1 MLHRA
6 VETPRSLLTSTSA
19 LLTCALVLAP
29 PTMRA
34 EEGTPADEH
43 AHHHHQ
49 QMPEGPYQMSIQE
62 YVLPDVALVRA
73 DGTEVHFPADI
84 DDGRPVV
91 LNFIFTTCTAICPV
105 LSQTFAAFQKQLGD
119 KVSQVHMVSVS
130 IDPEQDTPE
139 RLAEYAKRYGA
150 GPQWTF
156 YTGTLEASIEVQ
168 KAFSA
173 YYVDKMNH
181 RPVTFLRRAP
191 GEPWERIEGFTS
203 PDDLVREYRQLLAK
217 G

>member
-6 VETPRSLLTSTSA
+6 IATSRALLTAASA
-19 LLTCALVLAP
+19 LLTCALLLAP
-29 PTMRA
+29 PAMRA
-34 EEGTPADEH
+34 EEGAPADEH
-43 AHHHHQ
+43 AHHHHH
-49 QMPEGPYQMSIQE
+49 QMTEAPYQTSIQE

-73 DGTEVHFPADI
+73 HGTEVRFPADI

-119 KVSQVHMVSVS
+119 EASQVHMVSVS

-139 RLAEYAKRYGA
+139 RLAEYAKRFGA

-156 YTGTLEASIEVQ
+156 YTGTLEASIDVQ

-191 GEPWERIEGFTS
+191 GEPWVRIDGFIS
-203 PDDLVREYRQLLAK
+203 PDDLVRDYRQLLVK

>member
-1 MLHRA
+1 MQLAADASGRPSFRSAAGLLALALSVTAPA
-6 VETPRSLLTSTSA
+6 VA
-19 LLTCALVLAP
+19 D
-29 PTMRA
+29 
-34 EEGTPADEH
+34 EEGAMADEH
-43 AHHHHQ
+43 AHHHHH
-49 QMPEGPYQMSIQE
+49 QMDETPYRASIQD
-62 YVLPDVALVRA
+62 YALPDVALVRE
-73 DGTEVHFPADI
+73 DGTAVRFPADI

-119 KVSQVHMVSVS
+119 EADEVHMVSIS
-130 IDPEQDTPE
+130 IDPEEDTPE

-150 GPQWTF
+150 GSQWNH

-173 YYVDKMNH
+173 HYVDKMNH
-181 RPVTFLRRAP
+181 RPVAFLRRAP
-191 GEPWERIEGFTS
+191 GEAWVRLEGFTS
-203 PDDLVREYRQLLAK
+203 PDDLVREYRQLLAE

>member
-6 VETPRSLLTSTSA
+6 IETPRALVTSASA
-19 LLTCALVLAP
+19 LLTCALLLAP
-29 PTMRA
+29 PALRA
-34 EEGTPADEH
+34 EEGAPADEH
-43 AHHHHQ
+43 AHHHHH
-49 QMPEGPYQMSIQE
+49 QMPEAPYQTSIQE

-73 DGTEVHFPADI
+73 DGTEVRFPADI

-105 LSQTFAAFQKQLGD
+105 LSQTFAAFQKQLGEE
-119 KVSQVHMVSVS
+119 VSQVHMVSVS

-139 RLAEYAKRYGA
+139 RLAEYAKRFGA

-156 YTGTLEASIEVQ
+156 YTGTLEAGIDVQ

-191 GEPWERIEGFTS
+191 GEPWVRIDGFIS
-203 PDDLVREYRQLLAK
+203 PDDLVREYRQLLVKA
-217 G
+217 